1 MKGIVFSEFIDMV
14 DKMFSIEMSERLI
27 DEADLPSGAAYTT
40 VGTYS
45 PEEMV
50 ALVAKLS
57 ELTAIPVSDLLKTFG
72 RHLVARFAEIFPAFF
87 RGSNST
93 FDFLPKVESFV
104 HIEVNK
110 LYPDAELPSFAFA
123 RKSDDVLEMIYSS
136 PRNMPDLA
144 EGLVLG
150 AGEYFNERLS
160 VERRALNENPPAEL
174 FIITRIRD

>member
-14 DKMFSIEMSERLI
+14 DEKFSIEMSERLI
-27 DEADLPSGAAYTT
+27 DEVDLPSGGAYTT
-40 VGTYS
+40 VGTYN
-45 PEEMV
+45 PREMV
-50 ALVAKLS
+50 DLVAKLS

-72 RHLVARFAEIFPAFF
+72 RHLAVRFTEMFPSFF
-87 RGSNST
+87 QESTST

-123 RKSDDVLEMIYSS
+123 RKSEDILEMTYRS
-136 PRNMPDLA
+136 PRNLPDLA

-150 AGEYFNERLS
+150 TAEYFKERLS
-160 VERRALNENPPAEL
+160 VERHALNEDSPAEL
-174 FIITRIRD
+174 FIIARIRD